1 LIGGRLEPNIA
12 AASVLTAAAL
22 AATHGGAVVKV
33 GQSDVGRVLVDSRGK
48 TLYMWAHD
56 KRSRSTCYG
65 TCASYW
71 PPLTTA
77 GKPIARSGAKSGLLG
92 TTRRSDGRM
101 QVTYRRHPL
110 YRFFLDKKPGQANGE
125 GLTDFGRR
133 WDPLNASGTAVG
145 TATGGSGY
153 GFRASARPSA
163 VVVTPF
169 TIAP

>member
-1 LIGGRLEPNIA
+1 MRFTVLLTVA
-12 AASVLTAAAL
+12 VLVVTASLLTAAAL
-22 AATHGGAVVKV
+22 GGSQGGAVVKV
-33 GQSDVGRVLVDSRGK
+33 GQSAVGRVLVDSRGK

-77 GKPIARSGAKSGLLG
+77 GKPIARSGARSRLLG

-101 QVTYRRHPL
+101 QVTYRSHPL

-125 GLTDFGRR
+125 GLTDFGGR
-133 WDPLNASGTAVG
+133 WDPLNAAGTAVR
-145 TATGGSGY
+145 TATRGSGY
-153 GFRASARPSA
+153 AYGA
-163 VVVTPF
+163 PF
-169 TIAP
+169 TTTP